1 MQWCGSTLADL
12 CPPEDKRMNE
22 TAARH
27 VTLVRA
33 LETAAAADATWTAA
47 DAAWA
52 SRAAAE
58 VVGEGAD
65 VDRFL
70 ARRGQLAVE
79 RLGDRAKA
87 IKRLANGRNW
97 RPWVG
102 SALVALSFALGVLM
116 DAVGPTRYVNLLAFP
131 LLGLIVW
138 NLLVYLGILV
148 HGITD
153 PFRSKRPGKGLLRRA
168 VARLGGALHEGIPDD
183 GQGTPGTRFRAE
195 WARVSAPLTA
205 RRVGR
210 VLHLGAMAFALG
222 AIAALYTRGLVLHFQ
237 AGWESTFL
245 DASQVYQALSLLLGP
260 ASSLTALPIP
270 DAAHLE
276 TLRFPENQGEN
287 AAPWIHL
294 FATTLLL
301 TVVLPRAILA
311 LLSGFAARHLE
322 RHFPLPLTDSYFQG
336 LQRSYTGQG
345 AQLHLVPYSYELSPA
360 TALQLKEAIVS
371 AFGPRATLHLSP
383 PIAFGEEDTLPAS
396 ATPGVG
402 TTLAVALFSLA
413 ATPEDENHGSFLT
426 ALAATLP
433 PGTPLAALVDEGS
446 FLARFAGQPERLEER
461 RRTWTR
467 LFEKHAI
474 EPAFVNLDAAP
485 AGVADSLTR
494 LIDLSARKEAAR

>member
-1 MQWCGSTLADL
+1 
-12 CPPEDKRMNE
+12 MNE
-22 TAARH
+22 TSARH
-27 VTLVRA
+27 VTLIRA
-33 LETAAAADATWTAA
+33 LETTAPADAPWSAA

-52 SRAAAE
+52 SRAATE

-65 VDRFL
+65 ADRFL
-70 ARRGQLAVE
+70 SRRGQLAVE
-79 RLGDRAKA
+79 KLGDRDKA
-87 IKRLANGRNW
+87 FKRLASGRNW

-102 SALVALSFALGVLM
+102 TVLVALSFALGVLM

-138 NLLVYLGILV
+138 NLLVYVGILV
-148 HGITD
+148 HGLSD
-153 PFRSKRPGKGLLRRA
+153 PFRSTAPKKGVLRRA
-168 VARLGGALHEGIPDD
+168 VARLGGALHEGVVDA

-245 DASQVYQALSLLLGP
+245 DASQVHQALSLLLGP
-260 ASSLTALPIP
+260 ASSVTGLPIP
-270 DAAHLE
+270 DAAHME
-276 TLRFPENQGEN
+276 TLRFPDNQGEN

-294 FATTLLL
+294 FATTLIL
-301 TVVLPRAILA
+301 TVVLPRAVLA

-322 RHFPLPLTDSYFQG
+322 RHFPLPLTDSYFQN

-345 AQLHLVPYSYELSPA
+345 AHLHLVPYSYDLSPA
-360 TALQLKEAIVS
+360 AALQLKEAIVS

-383 PIAFGEEDTLPAS
+383 PVAFGEEDALPAS
-396 ATPGVG
+396 AVPAAG

-413 ATPEDENHGSFLT
+413 ATPEDENHGSFLAALT
-426 ALAATLP
+426 ARLP
-433 PGTPLAALVDEGS
+433 AGTPLAALVDEAG
-446 FLARFAGQPERLEER
+446 FMARFAGQPERLEER
-461 RRTWTR
+461 RRAWTR
-467 LFEKHAI
+467 LFEKHTI

-494 LIDLSARKEAAR
+494 LIDLSARKEASR